1 MTFATKI
8 TVARM
13 CLVPVF
19 AALAVSYGISVESGV
34 IQEKYRWAAIAVF
47 ATAAASDGIDGWIAR
62 RFNQCSD
69 LGAYLDPIADK
80 ALIFSAVFILTILDW
95 GPNGWG
101 LPVWFCALV
110 VLRDCMILGG
120 IRILYSARKK
130 VAIRPHWSGKACTFS
145 LFVVLCWVMLRVV
158 DIPPA
163 YPCLLASIFVI
174 ISMVE
179 YFRQGLAIL
188 RSEA

>member
-8 TVARM
+8 TVVRI

-19 AALAVSYGISVESGV
+19 AVLAIMYGISVESGF

-47 ATAAASDGIDGWIAR
+47 ATAAVTDGIDGWIAR
-62 RFNQCSD
+62 RFKQCSD
-69 LGAYLDPIADK
+69 LGAFLDPIADK
-80 ALIFSAVFILTILDW
+80 ALIFSAVFILTVLDW

-120 IRILYSARKK
+120 IRILYSAKK
-130 VAIRPHWSGKACTFS
+130 QVAIRPHWSGKACTFS
-145 LFVVLCWVMLRVV
+145 LFVVLGWVMLRIV
-158 DIPPA
+158 DLPPA
-163 YPCLLASIFVI
+163 YPCLLASLFVI

-179 YFRQGLAIL
+179 YFRQGVHIL
-188 RSEA
+188 RDGD